1 MTEYFATV
9 APGLENLAAK
19 ELESLGASS
28 IQPEFTGV
36 KFTGDQTLLY
46 RVNLWSRIIFRVLV
60 PISKFRCYHAEMLY
74 KEVQKIA
81 WENYLTPQDTFA
93 VHCTGSN
100 PQLNHTHF
108 TALQVKNAIIDQQRQ
123 RFGKRSSIEKDNPD
137 LSINIHID
145 KEYGIISLDS
155 SGSSLHRRGY
165 HPAMGVAPL
174 KETLAS
180 ALLDLAEYD
189 GNLPFLDPLCGSGT
203 LPIEAALKALN
214 IAPGLYRDH
223 FSFMNWPDFDPQL
236 WRKICKDGERSQL
249 TRLKSLIMGSDQNP
263 DVINQAKINAEYC
276 GFSEQIQFIA
286 KDFADIEPPS
296 DQGIII
302 CNPPYGERLGNSQEL
317 GDFYQLMGDIFK
329 QRFKGWTAYI
339 LTGNKEL
346 AKRVGLRTSRKF
358 PVNNGG
364 IPCTLLK
371 YELY

>member
-9 APGLENLAAK
+9 ARGLENLAAK